1 MKNKFILI
9 SMRQDYFY
17 NEKEL
22 RFCIDTKLIDW
33 ISSLG
38 FRPLLVS
45 DLNTLNFFLKQNKLK
60 IKGILLSG
68 GNDIDKNSLRYKIEK
83 RLSEISK
90 IKKIPLLGICHGL
103 QFLNFLDK
111 GTLKKIKNHVGV
123 NHKIKSKYNY
133 PSKVNSFHDYGIK
146 KLGKNF
152 EIIAYS
158 YDNQIEAIKH
168 KKYNWLGWMWH
179 PERDRIFN
187 KDLKKIAKMFFNTN
201 KNFKRFQK

>member
-17 NEKEL
+17 NGKEL

-33 ISSLG
+33 VSSLG
-38 FRPLLVS
+38 FQPFLIS
-45 DLNTLNFFLKQNKLK
+45 DIKTLNFLLKQNKLK
-60 IKGILLSG
+60 IRGILLSG
-68 GNDIDKNSLRYKIEK
+68 GNDINKDSLRYKIEK
-83 RLSEISK
+83 RLIDISK
-90 IKKIPLLGICHGL
+90 NKKIPLLGICHGL
-103 QFLNFLDK
+103 QFINFIEK

-123 NHKIKSKYNY
+123 NHKIKSNSNY
-133 PSKVNSFHDYGIK
+133 PLKVNSFHENGIK
-146 KLGKNF
+146 KLGRNF

-179 PERDRIFN
+179 PERDKVFN
-187 KDLKKIAKMFFNTN
+187 KKLKKIAKLFFN
-201 KNFKRFQK
+201 KK

>member
-1 MKNKFILI
+1 MKNRFILV

-17 NEKEL
+17 NGKEL

-38 FRPLLVS
+38 FRSLLVS
-45 DLNTLNFFLKQNKLK
+45 DLKTLNFFLKQNKLN
-60 IKGILLSG
+60 IKGIILSG
-68 GNDIDKNSLRYKIEK
+68 GNDINKNTLRYKIEK

-90 IKKIPLLGICHGL
+90 TKKIPLLGICHGL
-103 QFLNFLDK
+103 QFINFLDN

-123 NHKIKSKYNY
+123 NHKIKSKDNY
-133 PSKVNSFHDYGIK
+133 PSKVNSFHEYGIK

-152 EIIAYS
+152 EIVAYS

-168 KKYNWLGWMWH
+168 KKFNWLGWMWH
-179 PERDRIFN
+179 PEREKPFN
-187 KDLKKIAKMFFNTN
+187 EDLKKIAKSFFN
-201 KNFKRFQK
+201 KKK

>member
-17 NEKEL
+17 NGKEL

-33 ISSLG
+33 VSSLG

-45 DLNTLNFFLKQNKLK
+45 DLNTLNFFLKQKNLK

-68 GNDIDKNSLRYKIEK
+68 GNNINKNSLRYKIEK
-83 RLSEISK
+83 RLADVSK
-90 IKKIPLLGICHGL
+90 NKKIPLLGICHGL
-103 QFLNFLDK
+103 QFMNFLEK
-111 GTLKKIKNHVGV
+111 GTLKKIKNHVGI
-123 NHKIKSKYNY
+123 NHKIKSNSNY
-133 PSKVNSFHDYGIK
+133 PLKVNSFHKYGIK
-146 KLGKNF
+146 KLGRNF

-158 YDNQIEAIKH
+158 EDNQIEAIKH

-179 PERDRIFN
+179 PERDKIF
-187 KDLKKIAKMFFNTN
+187 DKKLNRIAKKMFNLT
-201 KNFKRFQK
+201 K